1 MQAGRSL
8 MRTESCVIAFA
19 CIWFIASVPGAL
31 SRVQHRAHPR
41 PPAARAPAA
50 TRAGAAV
57 KTPAAPAAVPAMDK
71 APVSAPVEVPARQE
85 PPVEAK
91 TVADKWAL
99 IIGIS
104 KFKDP
109 SMNLKF
115 PAKDA
120 RDLYQYLISEG
131 NFAPDHVKLL
141 LNEEATREKI
151 LSYLGDKWLPRVAN
165 PNDLVLIYISS
176 HGSPSTLDVGGVNYL
191 VAHDTNKESLF
202 STGIPMQD
210 LVRIIKGRVH
220 SDRICLLLDACHS
233 GAANPDSKGV
243 FNQGNVNVDEIV
255 QGTGQLVISSSAPD
269 QVSWESV
276 EQPNGVFTRYL
287 IEGLRQNGATTK
299 LGDAYQYMRDK
310 VQQEVL
316 RDRGVLQTP
325 VLRSKWEGSEL
336 VLSAPAAKPRPGLK
350 ELPPDKT
357 EQAPVADHAPVAVA
371 ARPPVSAAATPAPKP
386 QAVAPVE
393 VTLWQTYM
401 DTARRNRLEGR
412 FAEAEK
418 ILASAQAEAENFP
431 TGDPRRTATWCELAE
446 LFVTAERYS
455 DAEPI
460 YWRVLPELER
470 TARTQPVELAT
481 ALTNLGQI
489 LWMKGKVSDAEAM
502 CKRALSVREKAHV
515 ADEGDT
521 AKCLDILALTNFQ
534 AGDYGEAEKLAQR
547 ARALR
552 EKPPARVDR
561 GLANNAMLL
570 AKIYAAQEKLAEAE
584 PFCQKAIAINEQVFG
599 KSSVEVADSLDVYA
613 GVLNKNAR
621 RPEAKRLE
629 YKSKLIRSKLG
640 QTAPARY

>member
-1 MQAGRSL
+1 
-8 MRTESCVIAFA
+8 MRNQLPVIAYVS
-19 CIWFIASVPGAL
+19 IWLIASAPGAL
-31 SRVQHRAHPR
+31 SRAPQRAHPR
-41 PPAARAPAA
+41 PPSANAPATVKPAPAVKAAAAEKSPAADKAPAA
-50 TRAGAAV
+50 PDKAERPV
-57 KTPAAPAAVPAMDK
+57 HQEPAA
-71 APVSAPVEVPARQE
+71 EAR
-85 PPVEAK
+85 

-104 KFKDP
+104 KFKDTT
-109 SMNLKF
+109 MNLKF

-120 RDLYQYLISEG
+120 RDLYQYLITDG

-141 LNEEATREKI
+141 LNEDATREKI

-191 VAHDTNKESLF
+191 VAHDTNKQSLF

-233 GAANPDSKGV
+233 GAANPDSKAV
-243 FNQGNVNVDEIV
+243 FNHGNVNVDEIV

-287 IEGLRQNGATTK
+287 IEGLRQNGACTK

-336 VLSAPAAKPRPGLK
+336 VISAPPAKPRAGLK
-350 ELPPDKT
+350 ELPPDKP
-357 EQAPVADHAPVAVA
+357 EQATAPGAAEHGASNPPVLVA
-371 ARPPVSAAATPAPKP
+371 ARPPVAAAVTPAPKP
-386 QAVAPVE
+386 QTAAPVE
-393 VTLWQTYM
+393 VTLWNTYM
-401 DTARRNRLEGR
+401 DTARKNRLEGR

-418 ILASAQAEAENFP
+418 ILGAAQTEAENFP
-431 TGDPRRTATWCELAE
+431 MNDPRRTATSCELAD
-446 LFVTAERYS
+446 LFVGAERYS

-460 YWRVLPELER
+460 YWRVLPELEK
-470 TARTQPVELAT
+470 AAKTQPVELAV

-489 LWMKGKVSDAEAM
+489 LWIKGKVSEAEAM
-502 CKRALSVREKAHV
+502 CKRALSIREKANA
-515 ADEGDT
+515 ADEGDA

-534 AGDYGEAEKLAQR
+534 AGDYAEASKLAHR
-547 ARALR
+547 AFALR
-552 EKPPARVDR
+552 ERPPARIDR
-561 GLANNAMLL
+561 RLANNAMLL

-584 PFCQKAIAINEQVFG
+584 PYCQKALALNEQVFG
-599 KSSVEVADSLDVYA
+599 KGSLELADSLDVYA
-613 GVLNKNAR
+613 GVLSRNAR
-621 RPEAKRLE
+621 LPEAKKLE
-629 YKSKLIRSKLG
+629 YKSKLIRSRLG
-640 QTAPARY
+640 KPAPARY